1 MRRKIGALTFILFFA
16 GFTVLA
22 QGILPSAYPDLVI
35 LQVTYETSLH
45 SGGWVNHTFSILVKN
60 IGGVDATI
68 STKAAILLAPNI
80 YDVCKLEFGTTS
92 SAAYL
97 FGDPATVPPLAAGA
111 STTVKITATL
121 AKAELGP
128 CLVIVLADAP
138 VPGKPLGQLSEH
150 GIIVSF
156 TGAYPGEMNNAFMF
170 PLGVGIKL
178 PATFKNPAF

>member
-1 MRRKIGALTFILFFA
+1 M
-16 GFTVLA
+16 
-22 QGILPSAYPDLVI
+22 I
-35 LQVTYETSLH
+35 LQVTYETSLD

-92 SAAYL
+92 SAASL

-111 STTVKITATL
+111 STTVKITQTL
-121 AKAELGP
+121 VESELGP
-128 CLVIVLADAP
+128 CLVIALADAP
-138 VPGKPLGQLSEH
+138 IPGKPLGQLSER
-150 GIIVSF
+150 GILVLLS
-156 TGAYPGEMNNAFMF
+156 GAYPGEMNNAFMF
-170 PLGVGIKL
+170 PVGVGIKL